1 MKVLCA
7 RLEGADTIQPAPLS
21 AALRI
26 RERPFLN
33 DIQRSWNTHVE
44 QLFRASS
51 TAGES
56 LAEWGK
62 TTLNEVSAK
71 KT

>member
-1 MKVLCA
+1 MKILCA

-21 AALRI
+21 AALRV
-26 RERPFLN
+26 RERPFLAH
-33 DIQRSWNTHVE
+33 IQQEWNAQVE

-62 TTLNEVSAK
+62 RTLNDVSARK
-71 KT
+71 A